1 MTRPGRELTVYITN
15 DRGAAE
21 AAASLGH
28 EVRGLHNESQADAM
42 SSIRSGRSY
51 DPTWQPDEETLGSS
65 YSGSATQSMHS
76 SIGGAG
82 DGVPPHDCQWKRI
95 RNPNH
100 TWGSRLGSNRDP
112 ALFRCM
118 RCGRKADFG
127 CTLPGCGNLTCT
139 NCFSEVSILL
149 DAGAGGGSNSSGS
162 SDPSSRGRV
171 ASRGSSTSS
180 AASMARP
187 LQ

>member
-1 MTRPGRELTVYITN
+1 MTRPGREPTVYITN

-149 DAGAGGGSNSSGS
+149 DAGAGGGIVARTGFIFSANDCASYNFRHSGKLIFYF
-162 SDPSSRGRV
+162 D
-171 ASRGSSTSS
+171 
-180 AASMARP
+180 
-187 LQ
+187 